1 MSSIYLAVVA
11 LSLVAPAPKGGAAK
25 GDWPQWR
32 GPNRDGH
39 SAATGLLTKWPEGG
53 PKLLW
58 KIDKLGPGFGSPA
71 LAGGRLFIL
80 GSTTEDDGGKE
91 IALCLEPV
99 SGKEHWRAEVGAFY
113 NNGWGSGPRSTP
125 TVDGEQVYV
134 LGARGDLHCLNI
146 QDGKKVWS
154 KNLVTD
160 FGGGIPNWGYSE
172 SVLIDGDRLICTP
185 GGNKGALASLDKKT
199 GEVKWRSEDLKDS
212 AGYASVVP
220 STGGGTLQYIT
231 QTMQSVCGVRAD
243 DGKLLWRRAD
253 MRYAVAVIPT
263 PIVYKDHVFVT
274 AGYGA
279 GCEVLKLSKDGEGVK
294 AEKVYTSKV
303 ITNHHGGVIRVG
315 EHVYGHSDQNSQ
327 WVCLEFLKPGG
338 EDGPDPAWTSKK
350 LGKGSVSYADGH
362 LYCYSEDKGELA
374 LVKADP
380 EEWKEAG
387 RLVVPEK
394 SKLRPST
401 RGKVWTHPVI
411 ADGKLYLRD
420 YEWLFC
426 YDLTG
431 KN

>member
-1 MSSIYLAVVA
+1 MSSIHLAVVA
-11 LSLVAPAPKGGAAK
+11 LSLMAPAPKGGGAK

-71 LAGGRLFIL
+71 VAGGRLIVL

-91 IALCLEPV
+91 IALCLDPATA
-99 SGKEHWRAEVGAFY
+99 KEHWRAEIGAFY

-125 TVDGEQVYV
+125 TVDGEHVYV
-134 LGARGDLHCLNI
+134 LGARGDLHCLNV

-154 KNLVTD
+154 KSLVAD
-160 FGGGIPNWGYSE
+160 FGGNIPNWGYSE
-172 SVLIDGDRLICTP
+172 SVLIDGERLICTP
-185 GGNKGALASLDKKT
+185 GGAKGTMASLDKKT
-199 GEVKWRSEDLKDS
+199 GEVKWRSEDLKDP

-220 STGGGTLQYIT
+220 STGGGTLQYVT

-243 DGKLLWRRAD
+243 DGKILWRRTD
-253 MRYAVAVIPT
+253 LRYAVAVIPT

-279 GCEVLKLSKDGEGVK
+279 GCELLKLSKDGEGVK

-327 WVCLEFLKPGG
+327 WVCLEFLKPGS
-338 EDGPDPAWTSKK
+338 EDGPSPAWTSKK

-387 RLVVPEK
+387 RLAVPEK
-394 SKLRPST
+394 SKLRPTT
-401 RGKVWTHPVI
+401 RGKVWAHPVI

-431 KN
+431 KD